1 MLLSRQTRMMSTV
14 GDYFILD
21 TMKLQCEV
29 EVISRML
36 PTFGMRN
43 RGKGNRAVL
52 SIGKHHDRGIKN
64 SAATIHLLICTL
76 KDKSG
81 SKYKL
86 KENIEHF
93 FTKFVDEGK
102 ATIRLK
108 EPAVDVCL
116 NKADVNNLKNF
127 LSALRLAHRGSEID
141 SIPLS
146 NLAPAKTS
154 EIEKPKA
161 KMVITSRKDY
171 PLTTNFPYSLELLQV
186 SYCRLTRVDMRMLC
200 LRRLRKLDLS
210 NNHIRKLPAIIG
222 DLACL
227 SELVL
232 HNNYLEIFSIGLCN
246 STLQKSLQF
255 LDLSHNR
262 LRALPLQFCQ
272 LQELVHLKLDD
283 NELLRLPSNIGQL
296 TKLRFLTAARNKLP
310 YLPCDFQLLCLENV
324 DLFGNLFDHPNP
336 LLPTIH
342 LQIPMTLLEVAA
354 RATIKYRLAYG
365 PHILPAHLC
374 QDLDLIKTCPC
385 RRPCLDSFIQV
396 VVNLNLHQVSHTVVL
411 VDNMGSTEAPILCY
425 FCSLT
430 CYSEF
435 LDKYH
440 QRNR

>member
-1 MLLSRQTRMMSTV
+1 M
-14 GDYFILD
+14 D

-29 EVISRML
+29 EVINRML

-52 SIGKHHDRGIKN
+52 SIGKQNDRGIKN
-64 SAATIHLLICTL
+64 NSATIHLLICTI

-81 SKYKL
+81 CKYKL
-86 KENIEHF
+86 KENIEQF
-93 FTKFVDEGK
+93 FTKFVEEGK

-116 NKADVNNLKNF
+116 NKADVNNLRNF

-141 SIPLS
+141 SISLS
-146 NLAPAKTS
+146 NLTPVKTS
-154 EIEKPKA
+154 EVEKPKT

-171 PLTTNFPYSLELLQV
+171 PITTNFPYSLEFLQV
-186 SYCRLTRVDMRMLC
+186 SFCKLARVDMRMLC

-210 NNHIRKLPAIIG
+210 NNHIRKLPATIG

-227 SELVL
+227 SVLVL
-232 HNNYLEIFSIGLCN
+232 HNNYLETFSIGLCN

-255 LDLSHNR
+255 LDLSHNH

-283 NELLRLPSNIGQL
+283 NELVQLPYRIGQL

-324 DLFGNLFDHPNP
+324 DLFGNPFEHPNP
-336 LLPTIH
+336 LIPTIH
-342 LQIPMTLLEVAA
+342 LQIPMTLLESAA
-354 RATIKYRLAYG
+354 RATINYRIAYG
-365 PHILPAHLC
+365 PHVLPAHLC
-374 QDLDLIKTCPC
+374 QDLDLFKRCLC
-385 RRPCLDSFIQV
+385 RRPCLNSFIQI

-411 VDNMGSTEAPILCY
+411 VDNMGGTEAPILYY

-430 CYSEF
+430 CYSQF
-435 LDKYH
+435 LDKYQ

>member
-1 MLLSRQTRMMSTV
+1 MSTV
-14 GDYFILD
+14 SDHFITD

-29 EVISRML
+29 EVINRML

-64 SAATIHLLICTL
+64 NSATIQLLICTI

-81 SKYKL
+81 CKYKL
-86 KENIEHF
+86 KENIEQF

-116 NKADVNNLKNF
+116 NKADVNNLRNF

-141 SIPLS
+141 TISLS
-146 NLAPAKTS
+146 NLAPVKTS
-154 EIEKPKA
+154 EVEKPKT

-171 PLTTNFPYSLELLQV
+171 PITTNFPYSLELLQV
-186 SYCRLTRVDMRMLC
+186 SFCKLARVDMRMLC

-210 NNHIRKLPAIIG
+210 NNHIRKLPATIG
-222 DLACL
+222 DLTCL
-227 SELVL
+227 SVLVL
-232 HNNYLEIFSIGLCN
+232 HNNYLETFSVGLCN

-255 LDLSHNR
+255 LDLSHNH

-283 NELLRLPSNIGQL
+283 NELVQLPYRIGRL

-324 DLFGNLFDHPNP
+324 DLFGNPFEHPNP
-336 LLPTIH
+336 LIPTIH
-342 LQIPMTLLEVAA
+342 LQIPMTLLESAA
-354 RATIKYRLAYG
+354 RATINYRIVYG

-374 QDLDLIKTCPC
+374 QDLDLIKGCLC
-385 RRPCLDSFIQV
+385 RRPCLNSFIQI

-411 VDNMGSTEAPILCY
+411 VDNMGGTEAPILYY

-430 CYSEF
+430 CYSQF
-435 LDKYH
+435 LDKYQ

>member
-1 MLLSRQTRMMSTV
+1 MRNENTLCDHT
-14 GDYFILD
+14 D

-29 EVISRML
+29 EVINRML

-52 SIGKHHDRGIKN
+52 SIGKHHDRNIKN
-64 SAATIHLLICTL
+64 NSATIHLLICTL
-76 KDKSG
+76 KDKAG
-81 SKYKL
+81 CKYKL
-86 KENIEHF
+86 KENIEQF
-93 FTKFVDEGK
+93 FTKFVEEGK

-116 NKADVNNLKNF
+116 SKADVNNLKNF
-127 LSALRLAHRGSEID
+127 LSALRLAHRDSEID
-141 SIPLS
+141 TIPLS

-154 EIEKPKA
+154 EVEKPKA

-171 PLTTNFPYSLELLQV
+171 PLTTNFPYSLEFLQV
-186 SYCRLTRVDMRMLC
+186 SYCKLARVDMRMLC

-210 NNHIRKLPAIIG
+210 NNHIRKLPATIG

-232 HNNYLEIFSIGLCN
+232 HNNHLETFSVALCS

-262 LRALPLQFCQ
+262 LRALPVQFC
-272 LQELVHLKLDD
+272 ELHELINLKLDD
-283 NELLRLPSNIGQL
+283 NELLQLPYKIGQL
-296 TKLRFLTAARNKLP
+296 TKLRFLSAARNKLP
-310 YLPCDFQLLCLENV
+310 YLPCDFQRLCLENV
-324 DLFGNLFDHPNP
+324 DLFGNLFEQPN
-336 LLPTIH
+336 LLAPTIQ
-342 LQIPMTLLEVAA
+342 LQIPMTLLEIAA
-354 RATIKYRLAYG
+354 RAMVNYRIAYG
-365 PHILPAHLC
+365 PNILPAHLC
-374 QDLDLIKTCPC
+374 QDLDLTKTCLC
-385 RRPCLDSFIQV
+385 RRPCLNSFIQV

-411 VDNMGSTEAPILCY
+411 VDNMGGTEAPILCY

-435 LDKYH
+435 LDKYQ